1 MKNGFCTPDFIIYL
15 GIMCRSKQQKD
26 CGWKYKRPYI
36 TYKEKHKK
44 TTARRRVNGRRAV
57 SLYSLANKKNQK
69 LTAESIFR
77 VAPALLLTYCAA
89 LSPSAL
95 RRLSSAI

>member
-1 MKNGFCTPDFIIYL
+1 MKNGYCMPDFIIYL
-15 GIMCRSKQQKD
+15 GKMCRSKQQKD

-57 SLYSLANKKNQK
+57 SLYSLANKKIK
-69 LTAESIFR
+69 I
-77 VAPALLLTYCAA
+77 
-89 LSPSAL
+89 
-95 RRLSSAI
+95 